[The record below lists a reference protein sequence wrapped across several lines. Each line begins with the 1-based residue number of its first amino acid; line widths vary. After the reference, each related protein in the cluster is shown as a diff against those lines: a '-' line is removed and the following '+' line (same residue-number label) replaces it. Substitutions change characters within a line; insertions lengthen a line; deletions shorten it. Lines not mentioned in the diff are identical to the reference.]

1 MGIHVRTDYDC
12 TDGRMRAFEL
22 GATIIWEKSRLS
34 QHLARMAK
42 PGLLGPVSGPWVR
55 GWVPACE

>member
-1 MGIHVRTDYDC
+1 
-12 TDGRMRAFEL
+12 MRALEL

-34 QHLARMAK
+34 QHLAPMAK